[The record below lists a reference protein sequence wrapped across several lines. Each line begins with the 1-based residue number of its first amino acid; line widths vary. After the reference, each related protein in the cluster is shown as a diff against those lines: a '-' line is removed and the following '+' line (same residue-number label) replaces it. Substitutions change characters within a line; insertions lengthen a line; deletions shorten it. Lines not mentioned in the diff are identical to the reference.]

1 MLITSKDN
9 GRIKEIRKILN
20 KKYSLEKGLF
30 IIEGENLVEEA
41 IKNNLLKE
49 LYVLEGYE
57 CKYDFQYDEVT
68 HEVMKSISDLKST
81 PRLLGVAKI
90 KKEEKIGKKIIIL
103 DNIQDPGNAGTIIR
117 NAVAF
122 GIDTVVFSK
131 SSVSVYNEKTLRSTG
146 GMIFNINIIIDD
158 LEHVISQIKDNNIK
172 VIGTS
177 LNTSKSLETLEKM
190 DNFAIIFGNEG
201 NGVSE
206 DILSLCDEVIKIN
219 MNSKCES
226 LNVAVSSG
234 IVLYNLWSKNE

>member
-68 HEVMKSISDLKST
+68 HEVMKSISNLKST

-103 DNIQDPGNAGTIIR
+103 DDIQDPGNAGTIIR

>member
-9 GRIKEIRKILN
+9 NRIKEIRKLLN

-30 IIEGENLVEEA
+30 VIEGENLVEEA

-49 LYVLEGYE
+49 LYVLKGSE
-57 CKYDFQYDEVT
+57 CKYDFQHDEVT
-68 HEVMKSISDLKST
+68 YEVMKSISDLKST

-90 KKEEKIGKKIIIL
+90 KKEEKIGKRIVIL
-103 DNIQDPGNAGTIIR
+103 DDIQDPGNAGTIIR

-122 GIDTVVFSK
+122 GIDTIVFSK
-131 SSVSVYNEKTLRSTG
+131 SSVSAYNEKTLRSTG

-158 LEHVISQIKDNNIK
+158 LENVISQIKNNDIK

-177 LNTSKSLETLEKM
+177 LNTSKFLETLEKM

-201 NGVSE
+201 NGVSK

>member
-103 DNIQDPGNAGTIIR
+103 DDIQDPGNAGTIIR

-131 SSVSVYNEKTLRSTG
+131 SSVSAYNEKTLRSTG

-226 LNVAVSSG
+226 LNVAVSLG

>member
-103 DNIQDPGNAGTIIR
+103 DDIQDPGNAGTIIR

-177 LNTSKSLETLEKM
+177 LNASKSLETLEKM

>member
-9 GRIKEIRKILN
+9 NRIKEIRKLLN

-30 IIEGENLVEEA
+30 VIEGENLVEEA

-49 LYVLEGYE
+49 LYVLKGSE
-57 CKYDFQYDEVT
+57 CKYDFQHDEVT
-68 HEVMKSISDLKST
+68 YEVMKSISDLKST

-90 KKEEKIGKKIIIL
+90 KKEEKIGKRIVIL
-103 DNIQDPGNAGTIIR
+103 DDIQDPGNAGTIIR

-122 GIDTVVFSK
+122 GIDTIVFSK
-131 SSVSVYNEKTLRSTG
+131 SSVSAYNKKTLRSTG

-158 LEHVISQIKDNNIK
+158 LENVISQIKNNDIK

-201 NGVSE
+201 NGVSK

>member
-57 CKYDFQYDEVT
+57 CKYDFQYYEVT

-103 DNIQDPGNAGTIIR
+103 DDIQDPGNAGTIIR

>member
-68 HEVMKSISDLKST
+68 HEVMKSISDLKSN

-103 DNIQDPGNAGTIIR
+103 DDIQDPGNAGTIIR

>member
-103 DNIQDPGNAGTIIR
+103 DDIQDPGNAGTIIR

-131 SSVSVYNEKTLRSTG
+131 SSVSAYNEKTLRSTG

-177 LNTSKSLETLEKM
+177 LNASKSLETLEKM

>member
-103 DNIQDPGNAGTIIR
+103 DDIQDPGNAGTIIR

-219 MNSKCES
+219 MSNKCES
-226 LNVAVSSG
+226 LNVSVSSG
-234 IVLYNLWSKNE
+234 IILYNLWSKNE

>member
-9 GRIKEIRKILN
+9 NRVKEIRKLLN

-30 IIEGENLVEEA
+30 VIEGENLVEEA
-41 IKNNLLKE
+41 IKNNLLID
-49 LYVLEGYE
+49 LFVLEENE
-57 CKYDFQYDEVT
+57 CKYNFKYDEVT
-68 HEVMKSISDLKST
+68 YDVMKSISDLKST
-81 PRLLGVAKI
+81 PRLLGIAKI
-90 KKEEKIGKKIIIL
+90 KESEAIGNKIVLL
-103 DNIQDPGNAGTIIR
+103 DDIQDPGNAGTIIR

-122 GIDTVVFSK
+122 GVDTVVFSK
-131 SSVSVYNEKTLRSTG
+131 TSVSPFNEKTLRSTG

-158 LEHVISQIKDNNIK
+158 LNTVINNIKNKNIK

-201 NGVSE
+201 NGVSKE
-206 DILSLCDEVIKIN
+206 ILSLCDDIVKIN
-219 MNSKCES
+219 MTDKCES
-226 LNVAVSSG
+226 LNVSVSSG

>member
-103 DNIQDPGNAGTIIR
+103 DDIQDPGNAGTIIR

-131 SSVSVYNEKTLRSTG
+131 SSVSAYNEKTLRSTG

>member
-30 IIEGENLVEEA
+30 VIEGENLVEEA

-57 CKYDFQYDEVT
+57 CKYDFQHDEVT
-68 HEVMKSISDLKST
+68 YEVMKSISDLKST

-90 KKEEKIGKKIIIL
+90 KKEEKIGKRIVIL
-103 DNIQDPGNAGTIIR
+103 DDIQDPGNAGTIIR

-158 LEHVISQIKDNNIK
+158 LEHVISQIKNDNIK

-201 NGVSE
+201 NGVSK